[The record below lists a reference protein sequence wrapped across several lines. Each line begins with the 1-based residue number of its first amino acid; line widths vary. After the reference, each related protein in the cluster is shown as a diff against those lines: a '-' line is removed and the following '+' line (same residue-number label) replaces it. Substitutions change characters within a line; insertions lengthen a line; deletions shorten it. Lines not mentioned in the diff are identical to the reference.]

1 MPGVSAYLI
10 GLYLESIHVGV
21 SHRSTY
27 TLVLLLLI
35 ILTCFFSAIL
45 RVNINLRCDV
55 LALLIRKTL
64 TASIYDK
71 MLKLRIQEVSEA
83 SPGKLITLA
92 SGDMALIEQG
102 SIQIQYLIAGPLSS
116 ILQLIVPFNLVRL
129 MV

>member
-1 MPGVSAYLI
+1 M
-10 GLYLESIHVGV
+10 
-21 SHRSTY
+21 
-27 TLVLLLLI
+27 
-35 ILTCFFSAIL
+35 
-45 RVNINLRCDV
+45 